1 LFDGYAG
8 TNRFWLQR
16 QRAVTR
22 RGCFLEGTAE
32 IDCRPAGDTLEF
44 NSRTERC
51 DVARGRS
58 DCAASHSFLLQPPRF
73 GNRNR
78 RHGSL
83 AYSRSNWAT
92 ERSHVSLGREES
104 ETQEKLKIE
113 GWLARWLI
121 AFGYWLLQIWA
132 RTLRYEVDDRAGVI
146 GKPVRENYIAA
157 LWHNRLLLISF
168 ALKKFLPQ
176 RPGAGLISA
185 SRDGD
190 LIADLTQRFG
200 FEVVRGSS
208 SRLGASALRELEN
221 VLASGH
227 DVLITPDGPRGPAY
241 ELGPGIVF
249 LAQKT
254 GAAVVPINMEYSGCW
269 RVNSWDGFILPRP
282 FARVRVIFGPPHR
295 VRATST
301 SEEFEAE
308 RLSLQKAT
316 MALVEMR

>member
-1 LFDGYAG
+1 
-8 TNRFWLQR
+8 
-16 QRAVTR
+16 
-22 RGCFLEGTAE
+22 
-32 IDCRPAGDTLEF
+32 
-44 NSRTERC
+44 
-51 DVARGRS
+51 
-58 DCAASHSFLLQPPRF
+58 
-73 GNRNR
+73 
-78 RHGSL
+78 
-83 AYSRSNWAT
+83 
-92 ERSHVSLGREES
+92 LGREKQLG

-113 GWLARWLI
+113 GWLARWSI
-121 AFGYWLLQIWA
+121 AFGFWLLQIWA
-132 RTLRYEVDDRAGVI
+132 RTLRYEVDDRADVV
-146 GKPVRENYIAA
+146 GKPVRESYIAA

-168 ALKKFLPQ
+168 VLKKFLPQ

-190 LIADLTQRFG
+190 LIADLTRRFG

-221 VLASGH
+221 MLASSR
-227 DVLITPDGPRGPAY
+227 DILITPDGPRGPAY

-254 GAAVVPINMEYSGCW
+254 GAAVVPINMEFSSCW

-282 FARVRVIFGPPHR
+282 FAKVRVILGPPHR
-295 VRATST
+295 VRTT
-301 SEEFEAE
+301 TTPEEFEAE